1 MFRDDATPM
10 LLAKFG
16 LLALTVFVFSVS
28 FSQATKPFV
37 FGFNGGLNASNQQ
50 LRGYDGAFGLTNRWR
65 FALTAEKLLTH
76 RLSLLSE
83 LAYAGHG
90 SSDVLFT
97 NRTEQ
102 LNYAE
107 LNVQAIEYLPLGGS
121 DLFLSL
127 GLYGAYGFNGKQ
139 TGPGNDVNLFT
150 EPGYKRVDWG
160 AIGNI
165 GFKMRW
171 GTYVQTGLKLA
182 FNNCYALNGLNYY
195 NFAVMATAGQTLNW
209 QKKKRG
215 ARAQKVQER

>member
-16 LLALTVFVFSVS
+16 LLALAVFMFSTS
-28 FSQATKPFV
+28 FSQATKPFF

-83 LAYAGHG
+83 LSYAGHG

-107 LNVQAIEYLPLGGS
+107 LNVQAIEYLPVGGS
-121 DLFLSL
+121 DLFVSL
-127 GLYGAYGFNGKQ
+127 GLYGAYGINGKQ
-139 TGPGNDVNLFT
+139 TGTGSVENVFT
-150 EPGYKRVDWG
+150 QPGYKRFDWG

-215 ARAQKVQER
+215 ARALKVQDR